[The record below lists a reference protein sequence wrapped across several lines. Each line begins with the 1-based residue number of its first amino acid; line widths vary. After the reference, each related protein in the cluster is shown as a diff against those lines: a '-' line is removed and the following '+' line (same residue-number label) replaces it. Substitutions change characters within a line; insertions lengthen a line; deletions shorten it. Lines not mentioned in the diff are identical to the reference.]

1 MYGEIIFT
9 GNDDD
14 DSIQD
19 PDSVLHTAR
28 MIGFYKRI
36 YNFLKRV
43 YLVINN
49 IIQQI

>member
-1 MYGEIIFT
+1 MYGEVKTT
-9 GNDDD
+9 GNDEDD
-14 DSIQD
+14 LIEE

-43 YLVINN
+43 YLVINK
-49 IIQQI
+49 II